1 MFKSDMSITFTV
13 IFSCLIL
20 MYFKLITET
29 FAIFVIL
36 AWISLILVHFKDW
49 LASMSKLR

>member
-1 MFKSDMSITFTV
+1 MFKSDMSITYTI

-20 MYFKLITET
+20 MYFNVITEK

-49 LASMSKLR
+49 LASMSNVR